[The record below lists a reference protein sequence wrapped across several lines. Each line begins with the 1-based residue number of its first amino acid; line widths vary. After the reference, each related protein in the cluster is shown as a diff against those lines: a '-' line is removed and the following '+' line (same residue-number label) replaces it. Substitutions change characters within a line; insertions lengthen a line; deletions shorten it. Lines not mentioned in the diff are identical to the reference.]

1 MIRRRNSRGTRLVY
15 EVWVHLRAAKKR
27 LSDVHAMKYFQLSN
41 YESKTKIIA
50 GSIVALVVAAVG
62 FLYFGLAI
70 AMVFIP
76 TVVVGFA
83 AYRIHLHR
91 LQIKTAQIMEASRIH
106 LATVEA
112 LATAIDA
119 RDQIGAGHVRRTQIF
134 AVGLGELFKLSDDE
148 LNALRTGALLHDIGK
163 LAIPDHILSKTG
175 TLTPAE
181 LEKTKIHSTIGAAI
195 LENIDFKYPVVDTIK
210 YHHEFWD
217 GSGYPERLV
226 GDDIPFTARILT
238 IADAYD
244 TLRCDR
250 PYRVANSRDEAR
262 KHLLAGAG
270 KQFDPTVVHVFLKHL
285 TNFETM
291 IDQLGL
297 SYKSSH
303 ELIHDTDNGK
313 PKGYVQQIKLANK
326 EVFTLY
332 ELARE
337 FGSSVRIEDTLALFT
352 KKIREFV
359 PFETCA
365 IFLLDESGHYADV
378 LHAEGENSEL
388 LLAKRIHVGEGATGF
403 VLKRQETILNIN
415 PDLDFSLSQ
424 IELAQEY
431 ATMASLP
438 LVAAGELIG
447 AVSIYSR
454 ELAHYADEHI
464 RLLET
469 VSRIAAEAIGK
480 SKQHDEAKVHAL
492 TDPMT
497 GLPNA
502 RSLQM
507 QFEREVARA
516 GRGNN
521 GFQVLMLD
529 LDGFKAVN
537 DSYGHKAGDKMLNEI
552 GQVILEQLREYDFL
566 ARYGGD
572 EFVALISDASSEDV
586 VDLCGRIEKAVGEFE
601 LPVGDGM
608 VAKVGVSL
616 GAAGYLG
623 DGITFDQMI
632 VAADKAMYERKTRRK
647 LLKAATAPSVSAPL
661 SEFVTKEDLVDMNIT
676 VIPETVS
683 SEGFIVELDES
694 HVVRSAA
701 IN

>member
-1 MIRRRNSRGTRLVY
+1 MRSLYQSNY
-15 EVWVHLRAAKKR
+15 KR
-27 LSDVHAMKYFQLSN
+27 LAKV
-41 YESKTKIIA
+41 IA
-50 GSIVALVVAAVG
+50 SSVVGLAVATVG
-62 FLYFGLAI
+62 FWYFGAAI
-70 AMVFIP
+70 SIIFVPIAF
-76 TVVVGFA
+76 VGYF
-83 AYRIHLHR
+83 AYRIHIRR
-91 LQIKTAQIMEASRIH
+91 LEIKTAQILEVSRLH

-134 AVGLGELFKLSDDE
+134 AVGIGELLNLSE
-148 LNALRTGALLHDIGK
+148 EQLNALRMGALLHDIGK
-163 LAIPDHILSKTG
+163 LAIPDHILSKSG
-175 TLTPAE
+175 KLTPAE
-181 LEKTKIHSTIGAAI
+181 LEKTKIHSTVGAAI
-195 LENIDFKYPVVDTIK
+195 LEGIDFKCPVVPTIK

-217 GSGYPERLV
+217 GTGYPV
-226 GDDIPFTARILT
+226 GMSGEDIPLTARILT

-244 TLRCDR
+244 TLRSDR
-250 PYRVANSRDEAR
+250 PYRVAVSRDDAR
-262 KHLLAGAG
+262 QHLLAGSG
-270 KQFDPTVVHVFLKHL
+270 KQFDPTLVKVFLMHL
-285 TNFETM
+285 TKFESQ

-297 SYKSSH
+297 LY
-303 ELIHDTDNGK
+303 EQDRDNQINNAQNTSGF
-313 PKGYVQQIKLANK
+313 VQQIKLANK

-337 FGSSVRIEDTLALFT
+337 FGSSMRIEDTLKLFT
-352 KKIREFV
+352 NKIREFV
-359 PFETCA
+359 PFDTCTIYLVDDSA
-365 IFLLDESGHYADV
+365 RYADV
-378 LHAEGENSEL
+378 IYAEGENSEL
-388 LLAKRIHVGEGATGF
+388 LLAKRIRFGEGATGF
-403 VLKRQETILNIN
+403 VLKKHETILNVN

-431 ATMASLP
+431 LTMASVP
-438 LVAAGELIG
+438 LIAAGELIG

-454 ELAHYADEHI
+454 ELPKYADEHI

-469 VSRIAAEAIGK
+469 VSRIAAEALSK
-480 SKQHDEAKVHAL
+480 SKQHDEAKIHAL

-537 DSYGHKAGDKMLNEI
+537 DTFGHKIGDKMLAEI

-572 EFVALISDASSEDV
+572 EFVALISDASPEV
-586 VDLCGRIEKAVGEFE
+586 VIDLCNRIEAAVADFE
-601 LPVGDGM
+601 LPVDFDN

-616 GAAGYLG
+616 GAADFHT
-623 DGITFDQMI
+623 DGTTFDQMI
-632 VAADKAMYERKTRRK
+632 VAADHAMYERKMSRK
-647 LLKAATAPSVSAPL
+647 NMNVSRSIPSTAPL
-661 SEFVTKEDLVDMNIT
+661 SEYVTHSNMLERSDPVRSEMN
-676 VIPETVS
+676 S
-683 SEGFIVELDES
+683 KDGFIVELDET
-694 HVVRSAA
+694 HVVRSSA